1 MFERL
6 IELLSIPNKVRGLE
20 AMAALTQAALVE
32 LSNSIDEVANE
43 LDGLART
50 VEANDTETAAQI
62 MASAERL
69 RNLRPDTPV
78 EPAPAPAEPTS

>member
-1 MFERL
+1 MFERM
-6 IELLSIPNKVRGLE
+6 IELLSIPNKVRELE
-20 AMAALTQAALVE
+20 AMAELTQAALVE

-50 VEANDTETAAQI
+50 VETNDADTAAQI

-69 RNLRPDTPV
+69 RNLRPDTPIE
-78 EPAPAPAEPTS
+78 EPAPEEPPAT